1 MSRKTKGC
9 KQMASDNSAD
19 KEAPQDEQEGPALA
33 DSSTDSLAKTFSA
46 MAERSRAGLQ
56 RFRPTLAKLQ
66 EFVSKFHSIGVDQ
79 VGVELAS
86 FDKLREYNLMTRPGS
101 DDQSLYA
108 VLSIYDA
115 RFLVRVQDENTIVTY
130 TENIAKPSNT
140 IQYLDSDEFWY
151 RTERSSGGTLKV
163 NKNDRKFNVYN
174 LGDETDVVSFMSAI
188 AETTAALTAKE
199 ELRSYDAPA
208 AGEGKILPK
217 TFKGLKPKA

>member
-1 MSRKTKGC
+1 
-9 KQMASDNSAD
+9 MAPDNSAD
-19 KEAPQDEQEGPALA
+19 KDTPQTEQEVPALA
-33 DSSTDSLAKTFSA
+33 DSSTESLSKAFSA
-46 MAERSRAGLQ
+46 LAERSREGLQ

-101 DDQSLYA
+101 DDPSLYA

-115 RFLVRVQDENTIVTY
+115 RFLVRVQEENTIVTY
-130 TENIAKPSNT
+130 TENIAKPSAA
-140 IQYLDSDEFWY
+140 IQFLDSDEFWY

-163 NKNDRKFNVYN
+163 NKNERKFNVYN
-174 LGDETDVVSFMSAI
+174 LGDEADVVSFMSAI
-188 AETTAALTAKE
+188 VETTAALAAKE

-208 AGEGKILPK
+208 AQDGKSIPK
-217 TFKGLKPKA
+217 SFKGGLKPKA